1 MSLKELEILQRALK
15 REKAARKAAEE
26 ILEEKSRD
34 LYVTSQKL
42 ERLLDEKSSQLQGVF
57 ENIIDAYVVID
68 LKGNVVKFNEAASK
82 LFGYNMDRD
91 SVNVTRLIYQEDYKY
106 ALASF
111 LELQTKGYYKNYEA
125 RVSTKSKEIKW
136 VHINASIIFDKDKN
150 PIAAQGIVRDIT
162 EIKSL
167 ELQKEKLLEKLGKS
181 NEELNEYAQVV
192 SHDLKSPLRSIYAL
206 VEWIKEDNEGQFS
219 EVTAANFSLINM
231 TLEKMEQL
239 ITDVLDYSSVTSEN
253 RLKNEIDLNEVI
265 TDICQI
271 LYVPENIEVELK
283 SNFPTMHGNRTRLQQ
298 LFQNLLTNAIRYTD
312 KEKGLVEVDYLDLG
326 DYLEFSVKDNGIGI
340 DPKHHEKIF
349 KIFQSLHQNKESTGV
364 GLSIVKKIVES
375 YQGKIWLESTP
386 DIGTTFYFTLK
397 K

>member
-1 MSLKELEILQRALK
+1 M
-15 REKAARKAAEE
+15 
-26 ILEEKSRD
+26 
-34 LYVTSQKL
+34 
-42 ERLLDEKSSQLQGVF
+42 
-57 ENIIDAYVVID
+57 
-68 LKGNVVKFNEAASK
+68 KFNEAASK

-326 DYLEFSVKDNGIGI
+326 DYFEFSVKDNGIGI

>member
-1 MSLKELEILQRALK
+1 
-15 REKAARKAAEE
+15 
-26 ILEEKSRD
+26 
-34 LYVTSQKL
+34 
-42 ERLLDEKSSQLQGVF
+42 
-57 ENIIDAYVVID
+57 
-68 LKGNVVKFNEAASK
+68 
-82 LFGYNMDRD
+82 
-91 SVNVTRLIYQEDYKY
+91 
-106 ALASF
+106 
-111 LELQTKGYYKNYEA
+111 
-125 RVSTKSKEIKW
+125 
-136 VHINASIIFDKDKN
+136 
-150 PIAAQGIVRDIT
+150 
-162 EIKSL
+162 
-167 ELQKEKLLEKLGKS
+167 
-181 NEELNEYAQVV
+181 
-192 SHDLKSPLRSIYAL
+192 
-206 VEWIKEDNEGQFS
+206 
-219 EVTAANFSLINM
+219 M

-326 DYLEFSVKDNGIGI
+326 DYFEFSVKDNGIGI